1 MGRGTRPA
9 FGNDIRDRIG
19 SAILHTPYLAA
30 AIALALAAPAS
41 AQRLQDDFIIQ
52 GSIFFPS
59 VDSSVRVDGNGGQIG
74 TEVDFE
80 GDLGFDRRSTLG
92 AVMLEWR
99 PGDDW
104 VFNAEYYALGRSSQK
119 AIDRELVV
127 GDTVF
132 PVNATVGAGFDSDIY
147 RFTIGNRVFQGET
160 WEVGLAI
167 GLHGTD
173 FSTFIEGEGT
183 VNGVPGQFRSESRS
197 VFAPLPT
204 IGLFAAAEPMKNL
217 YLGARFDW
225 LSLSIDEYSGRLVN
239 TEVTAAYRVHKNID
253 VGAMWRFVDYRVKVE
268 KDDWKG
274 RVDYRFSGP
283 ALFLQIGF

>member
-1 MGRGTRPA
+1 M
-9 FGNDIRDRIG
+9 
-19 SAILHTPYLAA
+19 
-30 AIALALAAPAS
+30 
-41 AQRLQDDFIIQ
+41 
-52 GSIFFPS
+52 
-59 VDSSVRVDGNGGQIG
+59 
-74 TEVDFE
+74 
-80 GDLGFDRRSTLG
+80 
-92 AVMLEWR
+92 
-99 PGDDW
+99 
-104 VFNAEYYALGRSSQK
+104 
-119 AIDRELVV
+119 
-127 GDTVF
+127 
-132 PVNATVGAGFDSDIY
+132 
-147 RFTIGNRVFQGET
+147 FQGET

-268 KDDWKG
+268 KVVCLG
-274 RVDYRFSGP
+274 RRRP
-283 ALFLQIGF
+283 P

>member
-1 MGRGTRPA
+1 M
-9 FGNDIRDRIG
+9 
-19 SAILHTPYLAA
+19 
-30 AIALALAAPAS
+30 
-41 AQRLQDDFIIQ
+41 
-52 GSIFFPS
+52 
-59 VDSSVRVDGNGGQIG
+59 
-74 TEVDFE
+74 
-80 GDLGFDRRSTLG
+80 
-92 AVMLEWR
+92 
-99 PGDDW
+99 
-104 VFNAEYYALGRSSQK
+104 
-119 AIDRELVV
+119 V

-217 YLGARFDW
+217 YLGARFDA
-225 LSLSIDEYSGRLVN
+225 LAFDR
-239 TEVTAAYRVHKNID
+239 RV
-253 VGAMWRFVDYRVKVE
+253 
-268 KDDWKG
+268 
-274 RVDYRFSGP
+274 
-283 ALFLQIGF
+283 